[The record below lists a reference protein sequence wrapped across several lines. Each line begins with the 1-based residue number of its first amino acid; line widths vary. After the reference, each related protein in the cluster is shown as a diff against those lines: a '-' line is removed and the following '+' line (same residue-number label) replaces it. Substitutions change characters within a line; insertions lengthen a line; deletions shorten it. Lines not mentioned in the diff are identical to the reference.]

1 MDNEQKKPSKI
12 IESSK
17 RNSMGIGA
25 SIATVITWLSTA
37 FIGVPVPP
45 EVAVAIS
52 GIVLMVISE
61 IRDKD

>member
-1 MDNEQKKPSKI
+1 MKNNKF

-17 RNSMGIGA
+17 RNSMGIGT
-25 SIATVITWLSTA
+25 SIATVLTWASTT
-37 FIGVPVPP
+37 FLGVPVPP

-61 IRDKD
+61 IKDKDD